1 MNHVQSVYIYYTSS
15 HAGAYPYI
23 GHGLWYFPPFPPP
36 HADIESECMPNVES
50 KQVEYLGQL
59 RQNGLV
65 SGNCD
70 LMLYYII
77 MTQYVMC
84 ECFYV

>member
-1 MNHVQSVYIYYTSS
+1 MSNQCIYTILPHMQVHIRTLAMVYGTFLHS
-15 HAGAYPYI
+15 
-23 GHGLWYFPPFPPP
+23 PP